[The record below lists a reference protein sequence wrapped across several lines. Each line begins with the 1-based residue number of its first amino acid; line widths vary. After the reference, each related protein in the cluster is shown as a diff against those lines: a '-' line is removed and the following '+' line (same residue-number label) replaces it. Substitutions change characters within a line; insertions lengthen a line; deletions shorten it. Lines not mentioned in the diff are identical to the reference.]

1 MHFSILDLA
10 VVAEGSD
17 ARQAI
22 ANSVA
27 LARAAE
33 GWGYHRFWLA
43 EHHNMAGIAS
53 AATAVLIDHVAG
65 QTKSIRLGAGGIMLP
80 NHAPLAIAEQFG
92 TLATIHGPRIDL
104 GVGRAPGGDGAVMH
118 ALRRGHSRNED
129 FPNDVVELMRYLGP
143 AQPGVPVTAHPGQ
156 GTQVPVWILGSSLYG
171 ASLAAALGLPY
182 AFASHFA
189 PGDLDEAVALYRN
202 RFQPTEFGEKPRFML
217 AVNIIAAD
225 TDAEAQRLRTS
236 QMISFARLRLGTP
249 GLLPPPVDDILD
261 AVPVRILP
269 TVEQALSVS
278 AVGAPDTVAAELD
291 RLITRYRPDELI
303 LVGNIYDQTA
313 RHRSFAIAAEIL
325 RARAKAPAEANPA

>member
-1 MHFSILDLA
+1 MQFSILDLA

-43 EHHNMAGIAS
+43 EHHNMPGIAS
-53 AATAVLIDHVAG
+53 AATSVLICHVADH
-65 QTKSIRLGAGGIMLP
+65 TSRIRVGAGGVMLP

-92 TLATIHGPRIDL
+92 TLATIFGDRIDL
-104 GVGRAPGGDGAVMH
+104 GLGRAPGGDAAVMH
-118 ALRRGHSRNED
+118 ALRRSMQRNED
-129 FPNDVVELMRYLGP
+129 FPNDVVELLRYLGP
-143 AQPGVPVTAHPGQ
+143 PQPGAPVAAHPGQ
-156 GTQVPVWILGSSLYG
+156 GTNVPVWILGSSLYG

-189 PGDLDEAVALYRN
+189 PGDLDAAVRLYRE
-202 RFQPTEFGEKPRFML
+202 RFQPTEFGRTPRFML
-217 AVNIIAAD
+217 AVNVVAAD

-236 QMISFARLRLGTP
+236 QMISFARLRLGMP
-249 GLLPPPVDDILD
+249 GLLPPPVDDIHE

-269 TVEQALSVS
+269 TVEHALSVS
-278 AVGAPDTVAAELD
+278 AVGAPATVAAALD
-291 RLITRYRPDELI
+291 ALIARYRPDELI
-303 LVGNIYDQTA
+303 LVGNIFDQAA

-325 RARAKAPAEANPA
+325 RGRA